1 MDESKMRTDISV
13 AGMTCDHCVTAV
25 SDELGK
31 IPGVTQLEIVLA
43 EAGPSSV
50 TIESESE
57 LDRAAVASA
66 ISEAGYKLVD
76 AG

>member
-1 MDESKMRTDISV
+1 MRTDVSV

-31 IPGVTQLEIVLA
+31 IRGVTRVEVVLA

-50 TIESESE
+50 AIEADSD

-66 ISEAGYKLVD
+66 ISEAGYELVD
-76 AG
+76 ADWDSPS